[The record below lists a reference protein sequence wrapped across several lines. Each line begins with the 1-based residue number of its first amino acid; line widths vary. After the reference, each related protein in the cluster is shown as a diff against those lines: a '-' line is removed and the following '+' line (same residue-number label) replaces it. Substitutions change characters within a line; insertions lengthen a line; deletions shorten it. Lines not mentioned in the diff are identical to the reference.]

1 MDTLQEAN
9 IVSIYVVYQILKK
22 LTTPFNKTDAYRLK
36 IIDAQ
41 GNILRKRH
49 TLRTTDEQNASTM
62 LDTLVWKLK
71 RLLEKLPFGKTKLAS
86 YAAALWLIK
95 EQDNYQFYMMDENAP
110 VLYETFGDYYLEMDL
125 NDKEKEFVYK
135 ALNIIESIE
144 ESFIFTPT
152 LQVLPDELNLKF
164 AEICDKLKENGE

>member
-71 RLLEKLPFGKTKLAS
+71 RLLEKLPFGRTRLAS

-95 EQDNYQFYMMDENAP
+95 EQDNYEFYSMDENSQI
-110 VLYETFGDYYLEMDL
+110 LYETYGNFYLELDL
-125 NDKEKEFVYK
+125 SDKDKEFVHK
-135 ALNIIESIE
+135 ALTIIESAD
-144 ESFIFTPT
+144 ESFIFSPA
-152 LQVLPDELNLKF
+152 LSILPELLNNRF
-164 AEICDKLKENGE
+164 EEIFNRKK

>member
-1 MDTLQEAN
+1 MDILKEQAQ

-36 IIDAQ
+36 IIDAS

-49 TLRTTDEQNASTM
+49 TLKTVEERNAST
-62 LDTLVWKLK
+62 LFDIVVWKLK

-95 EQDNYQFYMMDENAP
+95 EQDNYEFYLLDENIGM
-110 VLYETFGDYYLEMDL
+110 LYENFGDYCSELSL
-125 NDKEKEFVYK
+125 SNQEKDFVYE
-135 ALNIIESIE
+135 AFNVLESVG
-144 ESFIFTPT
+144 ESFKFEP
-152 LQVLPDELNLKF
+152 LLKVLPELLNVNF
-164 AEICDKLKENGE
+164 DKLLKERGE